1 MSGHAT
7 TGQAT
12 TGQATTGQGGNR
24 VVLDTAELHELAELV
39 EFTEHRVKAVK
50 RLLADVRA
58 GLALTERVAPDEAGS
73 AGLATALDG
82 CSALLTPLGTALS
95 RDHAWV
101 ADVRRRALAADAGPK
116 RPLPPG
122 DVERLLAALAPTTP
136 SSQLAVMEALLLG
149 GLRRTPV
156 RTPRQPGAPRTPA
169 TPATGNSA
177 AVRAVVRM
185 ARTQLGTRESGDNG
199 TKYGRWYGMDGVPW
213 CAIFVSWIF
222 AKAGHALPALQG
234 VRGFAGVAAGAEAL
248 RRRGELHKTPK
259 VGDIWLHRGP
269 SVQQDHTGIV
279 VAVHPDGS
287 FTTIEGNSSDAVR
300 EVRRP
305 KSELASSYGF
315 GRPLPS

>member
-1 MSGHAT
+1 M
-7 TGQAT
+7 
-12 TGQATTGQGGNR
+12 
-24 VVLDTAELHELAELV
+24 VLDTAELHELAELV

-50 RLLADVRA
+50 RLLVDVRA

-101 ADVRRRALAADAGPK
+101 VDVRRRALAADAGPT

-156 RTPRQPGAPRTPA
+156 RTPRAPDAPRQPGGSRTPGAPRTPA
-169 TPATGNSA
+169 SPASPDSGHSA

-199 TKYGRWYGMDGVPW
+199 TKYGRWFGMDGQPW
-213 CAIFVSWIF
+213 CAIFVSWVF

-234 VRGFAGVAAGAEAL
+234 ARGFAGVAAGAEAL
-248 RRRGELHKTPK
+248 RRRGELHKTPR

-269 SVQQDHTGIV
+269 SVDRDHTGIV
-279 VAVHPDGS
+279 VAVHADGS